1 MKPIFITATGTG
13 VGKTHAACL
22 LIDALFALG
31 VKAAPFKPIETGV
44 APSELPSDAAKLYET
59 ARSHGLAI
67 RLEAI
72 CPVRFELPAAPDV
85 ARGGRAIDW
94 NAIDRGFDEC
104 ARSAD
109 IVVIEGAGGAF
120 APIEDDFFSVDL
132 AARFNAQILVI
143 AGDQLGTIHNLLTTI
158 EAIKDRI
165 NIDLFWAISIKESL
179 DFERVT
185 EPYLSKKFGS
195 FWRIPKD
202 IDTIAKILCQ

>member
-59 ARSHGLAI
+59 ARSHGLMI
-67 RLEAI
+67 CLEAI

-85 ARGGRAIDW
+85 ARGGMAIDW

-120 APIEDDFFSVDL
+120 APIEDRIFSIDL
-132 AARFNAQILVI
+132 AKRFDAQTLLITH
-143 AGDQLGTIHNLLTTI
+143 DRLGMIHDLLCTLESIRRQGIEPHWAVSIHNGNFDTLSRPYLEKCFKHI
-158 EAIKDRI
+158 YELPND
-165 NIDLFWAISIKESL
+165 ISI
-179 DFERVT
+179 
-185 EPYLSKKFGS
+185 
-195 FWRIPKD
+195 
-202 IDTIAKILCQ
+202 IAKKLIE